1 MDKGDPTSP
10 RVGLETIE
18 TCKAIDSQL
27 QRIESRQIAYCD
39 SFSAVV
45 EEEVALLFLAGQV
58 KIREL
63 AASRYLCTCKE
74 ERQHA
79 T

>member
-27 QRIESRQIAYCD
+27 QRIESRQITYHD
-39 SFSAVV
+39 SFTSIVK
-45 EEEVALLFLAGQV
+45 EEMALPFLARQV
-58 KIREL
+58 TIREL
-63 AASRYLCTCKE
+63 AASRYLYTCKE

-79 T
+79 M